1 MKVVVQ
7 RSKESTVSV
16 NGKVI
21 GKIEKGYVLLSSFTY
36 GDNIKIVDKM
46 IDKILNLRIFKDE
59 NDKMNLSILN
69 INGEILNISQFTLYA
84 DTSKGNRPNFL
95 LSLDKENALYLYN
108 YMNERLKSK
117 GIVTETGEFGSDM
130 FLSTQNDGP
139 VTIILDSKDF

>member
-7 RSKESTVSV
+7 RSRKSTVSV

-36 GDNIKIVDKM
+36 GDNIKVVDKM

-95 LSLDKENALYLYN
+95 L
-108 YMNERLKSK
+108 R
-117 GIVTETGEFGSDM
+117 
-130 FLSTQNDGP
+130 
-139 VTIILDSKDF
+139 